1 MFRRRLVAF
10 AAAALAT
17 VACVAAPAQAQVDP
31 NYNFRT
37 DMPSKVLAGK
47 PFADRVLHRVPG
59 SLHDAPRTPQ
69 AAKDAQQRG
78 KSLYGPSTPIYVGAG
93 PTEVMCTVTV
103 AGYGE
108 HGNKYALTAGHCGKE
123 GDPVTSADS
132 WQLGPSGTIVKVN
145 RELDYALIE
154 LGSNAE
160 VTRSY
165 DGVTINHLG
174 SKPLPRGQNVCKK
187 GVASGT
193 TCGATLSDWG
203 TMNVNHVCA
212 MQGDS
217 GAPLFTGDRL
227 VGLINGGMF
236 PAPFDVQCA
245 SPLQGP
251 IHAPTGSARM
261 DAVLSDLNNGFRLP

>member
-10 AAAALAT
+10 AAAALVT
-17 VACVAAPAQAQVDP
+17 VTCGGAPAQAQVDP
-31 NYNFRT
+31 NYTFRS
-37 DMPSKVLAGK
+37 DMASKVLAGK

-59 SLHDAPRTPQ
+59 SLHDAPRIPNESNEALQ
-69 AAKDAQQRG
+69 HG
-78 KSLYGPSTPIYVGAG
+78 KSLYGPGTPIYVGKG
-93 PTEVMCTVTV
+93 PSEVMCTVTV

-108 HGNKYALTAGHCGKE
+108 HGNKYALTAGHCGNE
-123 GDPVTSADS
+123 GDTVTSADS
-132 WQLGPSGTIVKVN
+132 WQAGPSGTIVKVN
-145 RELDYALIE
+145 HELDYALIE

-174 SKPLPRGQNVCKK
+174 SKPLARGQNVCKK

-193 TCGATLSDWG
+193 TCGMTLSDWDA
-203 TMNVNHVCA
+203 MNVNHACA

-217 GAPLFTGDRL
+217 GAPLYTGDRL
-227 VGLINGGMF
+227 VGLVNGGMF
-236 PAPFDVQCA
+236 PPPFDVQCA